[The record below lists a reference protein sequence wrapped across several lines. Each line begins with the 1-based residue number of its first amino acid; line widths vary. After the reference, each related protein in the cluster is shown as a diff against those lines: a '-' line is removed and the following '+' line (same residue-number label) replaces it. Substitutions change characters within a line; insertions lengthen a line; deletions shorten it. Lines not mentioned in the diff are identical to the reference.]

1 MEAGIGPGQQLRA
14 EREALGVTVREVA
27 DTLNL
32 SMVVIQAL
40 EDDDYDRLPG
50 VVFTRGYVRAYA
62 RLLDIDPAP
71 LLQRLPA
78 PGSSFEAH
86 GAAPESS
93 VAEWIRRRPA
103 LVLTALGA
111 VAVAVVISLAV
122 LLWPEDGIESLW
134 RAVDSPEVAVP
145 PVEADAA
152 WEWEQAQQSGP
163 GTEFGGASADGAES
177 AGSADSAAAT
187 STAGST
193 SGSGGVEPQ
202 TLPASGASQT
212 ASPGADA
219 AAGAEVLPL
228 SANGVRRLTPAGE
241 QSLTLLFRGEC
252 WVEIRDAAGTV
263 LYRELGRA
271 GDRRTF
277 AGQGPFRLMLG
288 HAPSVTV
295 TFEGETVALT
305 PHTRNNVATLVLGQ

>member
-62 RLLDIDPAP
+62 RLLDIDPTP

-86 GAAPESS
+86 GAAPESN

-111 VAVAVVISLAV
+111 VAAAVVISLAV

-152 WEWEQAQQSGP
+152 WEWEQAQQSSP
-163 GTEFGGASADGAES
+163 GGQFGGVA
-177 AGSADSAAAT
+177 ADSAAAPQSDDAT
-187 STAGST
+187 AAISTAGSA
-193 SGSGGVEPQ
+193 
-202 TLPASGASQT
+202 PASGVAET
-212 ASPGADA
+212 RPATGAD

-228 SANGVRRLTPAGE
+228 SANGIRRLTPAGE
-241 QSLTLLFRGEC
+241 QSLALLFRGEC

-263 LYRELGRA
+263 LYRELGRP
-271 GDRRTF
+271 GDRRDF

>member
-111 VAVAVVISLAV
+111 VAAAVVISLAV

-163 GTEFGGASADGAES
+163 GTEFGDASSDSAES
-177 AGSADSAAAT
+177 AGSTESTAAT
-187 STAGST
+187 STAESS
-193 SGSGGVEPQ
+193 SGSGVVEPQ
-202 TLPASGASQT
+202 TLSASGASQT
-212 ASPGADA
+212 ASPAADA
-219 AAGAEVLPL
+219 GGAQVLPL

-271 GDRRTF
+271 GDRRAF
-277 AGQGPFRLMLG
+277 IGQGPFRLMLG
-288 HAPSVTV
+288 HAPSITV

>member
-40 EDDDYDRLPG
+40 EEDDYDRLPG

-78 PGSSFEAH
+78 AGSTFETPGTAT
-86 GAAPESS
+86 ESS

-103 LVLTALGA
+103 LVLSALGG
-111 VAVAVVISLAV
+111 VAVAVVIGLAV
-122 LLWPEDGIESLW
+122 LLWPQDGIESLW
-134 RAVDSPEVAVP
+134 RAVDSPDVAVP

-152 WEWEQAQQSGP
+152 WEWEQAQQSGLVPDGADNIPPTDAERAVAGGDGSADP
-163 GTEFGGASADGAES
+163 GSSAVDSADGRPDER
-177 AGSADSAAAT
+177 
-187 STAGST
+187 
-193 SGSGGVEPQ
+193 
-202 TLPASGASQT
+202 
-212 ASPGADA
+212 ADA
-219 AAGAEVLPL
+219 STDTAASEVLPL
-228 SANGVRRLTPAGE
+228 AANGIRRLTPAGE
-241 QSLTLLFRGEC
+241 QTLALQFGGDC

-263 LYRELGRA
+263 LYRELGQA
-271 GDRRTF
+271 GERRDF
-277 AGQGPFRLMLG
+277 VGQGPFRLLLG
-288 HAPSVTV
+288 HAPSVSV
-295 TFEGETVALT
+295 TFAGETVALA